1 MISIL
6 AVREQRSIQKISNEI
21 GSYLSDVQ
29 KIKDF
34 CLIASHAIMESDYPE
49 NTKKT
54 KLKENKLRQSQ
65 MINSIL

>member
-21 GSYLSDVQ
+21 GSYLSQVQ

-34 CLIASHAIMESDYPE
+34 CLISAHAIMDSDYPE
-49 NTKKT
+49 STKKT
-54 KLKENKLRQSQ
+54 KLKENKLRQAQ
-65 MINSIL
+65 MISAIL